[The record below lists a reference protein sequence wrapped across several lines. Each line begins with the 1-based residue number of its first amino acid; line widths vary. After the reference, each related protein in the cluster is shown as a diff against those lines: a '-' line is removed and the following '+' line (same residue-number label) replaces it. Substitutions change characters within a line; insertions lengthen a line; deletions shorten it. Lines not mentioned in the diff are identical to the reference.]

1 MIAQNAPV
9 VDDNP
14 YLREPAV
21 EEVAQESV
29 FLFRLPLD
37 EARRLIPSHLTPL
50 VVAPDTTLFG
60 IGIQR
65 IPRTRFC
72 PITDIAKVYLVHAVH
87 PRYDL
92 GTATPRFCFYVPTI
106 YVSPPAFRDEIRRI
120 DKVEPFEGRGL
131 RIGTDASA
139 RTITV
144 EDDAGPIC
152 ALRHTTPPPA
162 FRRLGM
168 WNQVRSMYRGSPY
181 VQTTY
186 WEGEGYEHSGTAE
199 VGEIHQHPLFGDL
212 AVTGLAARAYH
223 QLFMRTGSQ
232 AVVFMYAPVAEP
244 PEPASTRSR

>member
-1 MIAQNAPV
+1 MIRQNAPT

-14 YLREPAV
+14 HLRAPAV
-21 EEVAQESV
+21 EEVDQESV
-29 FLFRLPLD
+29 FLFELDLEVARRRLP
-37 EARRLIPSHLTPL
+37 AHLTPMI
-50 VVAPDTTLFG
+50 VAPNRTLFG

-72 PITDIAKVYLVHAVH
+72 PITDIAKVYLVYAVQ

-131 RIGTDASA
+131 RIDGDAA
-139 RTITV
+139 AAIGV

-152 ALRHTTPPPA
+152 NLRHTTPAPA

-168 WNQVRSMYRGSPY
+168 WNQVRSVFHGDPY

-186 WEGEGYEHSGTAE
+186 WEGEGYEHAGTAD

-212 AVTGLAARAYH
+212 PVTGLAQRAYH

-232 AVVFMYAPVAEP
+232 ALVFMYTPVAEAP
-244 PEPASTRSR
+244 PTAVLRSR